1 MSLLYQN
8 IFDISIR
15 FFAFFRNNG
24 LLSIKF
30 FCVTLPH
37 MSIGSRV
44 VLAVTFQKV
53 DNAPD
58 TKACAQGHYES
69 LQNTNCTV
77 EKFHKV
83 LTFCRLFCGTQNKNY
98 SSAFSSDR
106 SISYRSKLSSCA
118 TTCCRF
124 RRRVDK
130 NLSTSKVF
138 FLSASAR
145 YL

>member
-1 MSLLYQN
+1 M
-8 IFDISIR
+8 
-15 FFAFFRNNG
+15 
-24 LLSIKF
+24 
-30 FCVTLPH
+30 CVTLPH
-37 MSIGSRV
+37 MSIAAGVILSV
-44 VLAVTFQKV
+44 ALQQV
-53 DNAPD
+53 DAAPD
-58 TKACAQGHYES
+58 TQGTAQTDYDRLQSIDCA
-69 LQNTNCTV
+69 V

-83 LTFCRLFCGTQNKNY
+83 LTSCRLFCGTQNKNY
-98 SSAFSSDR
+98 SAAFSSDR

>member
-1 MSLLYQN
+1 MS
-8 IFDISIR
+8 IAAGVI
-15 FFAFFRNNG
+15 
-24 LLSIKF
+24 LSIA
-30 FCVTLPH
+30 L
-37 MSIGSRV
+37 
-44 VLAVTFQKV
+44 QQV
-53 DNAPD
+53 DAAPD
-58 TKACAQGHYES
+58 TQGTAQTDHDGLQSIDCA
-69 LQNTNCTV
+69 V

-106 SISYRSKLSSCA
+106 LISYRSKLSSCA

-124 RRRVDK
+124 RRRLDK

-138 FLSASAR
+138 FLSASVR